1 MSYWD
6 YPKYVSV
13 AQKQAKAEKKLKQ
26 LQKKMPDI
34 RPVRLTGTT
43 LARTWWAKN
52 WNNNL
57 ERYADYD
64 NRIGRGRS
72 YLRHGAVLDLQIT
85 SGKVSALVM
94 GSAANPYKVEIEIKP
109 LSRTQ
114 WQAIKRQCEGNLK
127 SLQDLL
133 AGKFPKSLG
142 EIFFD
147 PDQGLFPTPKG
158 IRFDCSCPDSASMC
172 KHVAAALY
180 GIGARFDE
188 DPSLFFT
195 LRGVQ
200 SEDLVGEA
208 IRETTEALLTKT
220 RRKSTKVLDEG
231 DLGDLF
237 GIDMESLP
245 DFSATRGKPAQGEKA
260 AQPTPRASKPPAAP
274 KKTGSAR
281 PTPAPPTGK
290 KKSPSPLSAIDQIAA
305 LIPAAGNGI
314 GIAELV
320 AQSGYTK
327 GKIYGIVHRLKLAG
341 VIANAA
347 YGRYV
352 KL

>member
-6 YPKYVSV
+6 YPQYVSV

-34 RPVRLTGTT
+34 RPVRLSGTA
-43 LARTWWAKN
+43 LAQTWWAKS

-57 ERYADYD
+57 ERYADYG

-72 YLRHGAVLDLQIT
+72 YLRHGAVLDLKI
-85 SGKVSALVM
+85 SAGKVSALVM
-94 GSAANPYKVEIEIKP
+94 GSAANPYKVEVEIKP
-109 LSRTQ
+109 LSRAQ
-114 WQAIKRQCEGNLK
+114 WQAIKGQCEGNLK

-147 PDQGLFPTPKG
+147 RDQGLFPTPKG
-158 IRFDCSCPDSASMC
+158 IRFTCSCPDSALMC
-172 KHVAAALY
+172 KHVAATLY

-188 DPSLFFT
+188 EPSLFFI
-195 LRGVQ
+195 LRGVH
-200 SEDLVGEA
+200 SEELVSAA
-208 IRETTEALLTKT
+208 IRDTTEALLTKT
-220 RRKSTKVLDEG
+220 NQKSTKVLDEG

-237 GIDMESLP
+237 GIDMENLP
-245 DFSATRGKPAQGEKA
+245 DFSAGSGKTVKGKKA
-260 AQPTPRASKPPAAP
+260 AQSTPPVTTPPAVR
-274 KKTGSAR
+274 KKPTSAR
-281 PTPAPPTGK
+281 PAPAPPPAK
-290 KKSPSPLSAIDQIAA
+290 QPPSSPLSAIDQVAA
-305 LIPAAGNGI
+305 LIPARGSGI

-320 AQSGYTK
+320 AQSGFPK

-341 VIANAA
+341 IITNAA
-347 YGRYV
+347 YGMYV

>member
-34 RPVRLTGTT
+34 RPVRLAGTT
-43 LARTWWAKN
+43 LARTWWAKS
-52 WNNNL
+52 WNSNL

-72 YLRHGAVLDLQIT
+72 YLRHGAVLDLKIT
-85 SGKVSALVM
+85 AGKVSALVM
-94 GSAANPYKVEIEIKP
+94 GSATNPYKVDVDIKP
-109 LSRTQ
+109 LNRTQ
-114 WQAIKRQCEGNLK
+114 WDTIKHQCEGHLK

-133 AGKFPKSLG
+133 AGKFPKPLG

-147 PDQGLFPTPKG
+147 RDQGLFPTPKG
-158 IRFDCSCPDSASMC
+158 IRFSCSCPDSASMC
-172 KHVAAALY
+172 KHVAAVLY

-200 SEDLVGEA
+200 SEELVSAA
-208 IRETTEALLTKT
+208 IRDTTEALLTKT
-220 RRKSTKVLDEG
+220 KRKSAKVLDEG

-237 GIDMESLP
+237 GIDMENLP
-245 DFSATRGKPAQGEKA
+245 DFAATPGKATKAKKTAPPPAKVK
-260 AQPTPRASKPPAAP
+260 RAAAP
-274 KKTGSAR
+274 KK
-281 PTPAPPTGK
+281 PTPVQRAAASPPGK
-290 KKSPSPLSAIDQIAA
+290 QPAPSPLSAIDQIAA
-305 LIPAAGNGI
+305 LIPAGGNGI

-320 AQSGYTK
+320 AQSGFTK

-341 VIANAA
+341 IITNAA
-347 YGRYV
+347 NGMYV